1 MEKVNNLSLR
11 DVNRFQFRKHRPSEP
26 GFPVQ
31 KAGSENLPAPPA
43 DGGLGRPSLCWRD
56 SSRFVFR
63 SSQAKLLDGPQENSN
78 LRYKGGVSARSGVSI
93 FPSASG
99 QEFQVLP
106 QAIVRSQEDKGRG
119 QVESG
124 DSRLPLGWVS
134 LFSLPSI
141 HLTHGRL
148 AQLVRATGLHP
159 VGHRFESCAV
169 HHLPL
174 SFFMR
179 HVISVLVE
187 NKFGVLARIAGLF
200 SGRGFNIDTL
210 NAGPTH
216 LEGRSRI
223 TVTLNGDEKALE
235 QCINQL
241 DKLIDV
247 IEVNNFVG
255 GEGVGRELV
264 LVKIRTD
271 SETRSE
277 VTQLCGVFSWQD
289 HRCRSFESDRRGNGQ
304 REQDQS
310 LSFLLSSPLAFLNWQ
325 GRVQCPCVAECWTID
340 PAFQFKQP
348 TQPNNTKRPCP
359 LKYTPKKRRK

>member
-1 MEKVNNLSLR
+1 MPITPNWANGSTIGWRRSTTCLCATSTGFNSESTAPP
-11 DVNRFQFRKHRPSEP
+11 NR
-26 GFPVQ
+26 GLPVQ

-43 DGGLGRPSLCWRD
+43 DGGLGRPSLRSVTPPG
-56 SSRFVFR
+56 SSSGVPK
-63 SSQAKLLDGPQENSN
+63 QKLLAGSQENSN
-78 LRYKGGVSARSGVSI
+78 LRYKGGVSTRSGVSD

-106 QAIVRSQEDKGRG
+106 QAIVRSQEDKSRG

-210 NAGPTH
+210 NVRPDP
-216 LEGRSRI
+216 LERRSRI

-264 LVKIRTD
+264 WSRFGRIR
-271 SETRSE
+271 
-277 VTQLCGVFSWQD
+277 
-289 HRCRSFESDRRGNGQ
+289 
-304 REQDQS
+304 
-310 LSFLLSSPLAFLNWQ
+310 
-325 GRVQCPCVAECWTID
+325 
-340 PAFQFKQP
+340 
-348 TQPNNTKRPCP
+348 RPVP
-359 LKYTPKKRRK
+359 R

>member
-1 MEKVNNLSLR
+1 M
-11 DVNRFQFRKHRPSEP
+11 
-26 GFPVQ
+26 
-31 KAGSENLPAPPA
+31 
-43 DGGLGRPSLCWRD
+43 
-56 SSRFVFR
+56 
-63 SSQAKLLDGPQENSN
+63 
-78 LRYKGGVSARSGVSI
+78 
-93 FPSASG
+93 
-99 QEFQVLP
+99 
-106 QAIVRSQEDKGRG
+106 
-119 QVESG
+119 
-124 DSRLPLGWVS
+124 PLGWVS

-174 SFFMR
+174 TFFMR

-210 NAGPTH
+210 NVGPTH

-271 SETRSE
+271 SGTRSE
-277 VTQLCGVFSWQD
+277 VTQLCDVFRGKIIDVAPSSLIVEVTGND
-289 HRCRSFESDRRGNGQ
+289 NKIRAFLSLVESFGISELARTGTVSLRRGML
-304 REQDQS
+304 D
-310 LSFLLSSPLAFLNWQ
+310 
-325 GRVQCPCVAECWTID
+325 D
-340 PAFQFKQP
+340 
-348 TQPNNTKRPCP
+348 
-359 LKYTPKKRRK
+359 